1 MRLNNSNIR
10 KSYLLWDDTHSLANC
25 DQLEGPVSKR
35 NSHRTMGPDWLHS
48 DELGQSEWDCPVLFQ
63 DIQDLDN
70 VLRFILMLLFY
81 FNVYFTLSSSII
93 LALTHTSIFSFAYQH

>member
-10 KSYLLWDDTHSLANC
+10 KSYLLRDDTHSLANC

-63 DIQDLDN
+63 DIQDIGYMFKN
-70 VLRFILMLLFY
+70 Y
-81 FNVYFTLSSSII
+81 FNVTIYLF
-93 LALTHTSIFSFAYQH
+93 

>member
-1 MRLNNSNIR
+1 
-10 KSYLLWDDTHSLANC
+10 
-25 DQLEGPVSKR
+25 
-35 NSHRTMGPDWLHS
+35 MGPDWLHS

-93 LALTHTSIFSFAYQH
+93 LALTHTSIFRLLINTNALFFIFYRERKNYYWKIFS